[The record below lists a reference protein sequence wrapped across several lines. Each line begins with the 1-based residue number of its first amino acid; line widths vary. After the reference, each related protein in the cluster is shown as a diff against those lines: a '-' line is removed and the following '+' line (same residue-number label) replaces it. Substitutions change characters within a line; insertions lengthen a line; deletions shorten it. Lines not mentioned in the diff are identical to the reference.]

1 MTHADKLVRQA
12 AVTLLLNYSIHFLT
26 KEDQEG
32 RIQVISAIATML
44 GMETDLQTLLR
55 ASITLGNCGHKNA
68 EAESLITSMGLEWP
82 AENTWQAGANEPEVN
97 ANKQTIKEIRA
108 MF

>member
-1 MTHADKLVRQA
+1 MPHMSHADKLVRQA

-44 GMETDLQTLLR
+44 GSETDL
-55 ASITLGNCGHKNA
+55 
-68 EAESLITSMGLEWP
+68 
-82 AENTWQAGANEPEVN
+82 
-97 ANKQTIKEIRA
+97 
-108 MF
+108 